1 MSEASTGS
9 PREVRLGGAS
19 LLMASG
25 TIVSRAL
32 GFIKVA
38 VLAAAIGQTGSA
50 SADAFGLASQLP
62 NSVYALIAGGVL
74 SAVLIPQIVK
84 ASRGSDGGVAYVNKI
99 MTLGIVIFVVVT
111 LAAVLLAPA
120 LVSLYASSGNE
131 GAGFSPRAFDLAV
144 SFAYLCLPQ
153 IFFYGLYS
161 LLGEVL
167 NARNV
172 FGPFTW
178 APIVNN
184 VVAILGLFVFMTLY
198 GQAQQNSTV
207 EGWPAEKILLLAG
220 TATIGI
226 ALQSL
231 VLTFFWKRAGL
242 RFRPDFRWKGV
253 GLSATGKVAG
263 WLFGM
268 VLVTQI
274 AGVIQTRVLSL
285 ATGDAASVATFN
297 ASWIVIM
304 LPHSVIAVSITTAYF
319 TRISGHAAR
328 SDLISVR
335 KDVSTALRAIGLL
348 LIFSAVAL
356 AVVVYPFARVFE
368 TDFHRVISMG
378 NVILAFLGGLVPFG
392 AWYIVQRTFYALGHT
407 RTTFFLQCL
416 QAVIFIS
423 IALVC
428 TTLPAQWIAVGVA
441 SGTTIAGITH
451 ATVGVILMRK
461 QLGGKGGRGVAR
473 RYVNY
478 FVLSVIS
485 GMGGVGVLVL
495 LGGFSATGFAQ
506 SGRFEAIVSMGLV
519 GIVMVVIY
527 AGLLTLTRNPE
538 FFAMTQPLK
547 RLLRSRAE

>member
-1 MSEASTGS
+1 MSEANPGNV
-9 PREVRLGGAS
+9 RQVRLGGAS

-32 GFIKVA
+32 GFVKVA

-62 NSVYALIAGGVL
+62 NSIYALIAGGVL

-84 ASRGSDGGVAYVNKI
+84 ASRGPDGGVAYVNKI

-111 LAAVLLAPA
+111 LAAVFLAPA
-120 LVSLYASSGNE
+120 LVSLYASSANE
-131 GAGFSPRAFDLAV
+131 GAGFSPQAFDLAI

-161 LLGEVL
+161 LFGEVL

-184 VVAILGLFVFMTLY
+184 IVAIAGLFVFMALY

-207 EGWPAEKILLLAG
+207 EGWPTEKILLLAG

-226 ALQSL
+226 ALQAL
-231 VLTFFWKRAGL
+231 VLTLFWKRAGL
-242 RFRPDFRWKGV
+242 SFRPDFRWKGV

-348 LIFSAVAL
+348 LVFSAVAL

-368 TDFHRVISMG
+368 TDFHKVISMG

-392 AWYIVQRTFYALGHT
+392 AWYIVQRTFYALGQT

-423 IALVC
+423 IALACV
-428 TTLPAQWIAVGVA
+428 TLPAQWIAVGVA
-441 SGTTIAGITH
+441 VGTTIAGITH
-451 ATVGVILMRK
+451 ATVGSVLMRK
-461 QLGGKGGRGVAR
+461 QLGGTGGRGVAK
-473 RYVNY
+473 RYVY
-478 FVLSVIS
+478 YLVLSIIS
-485 GMGGVGVLVL
+485 GFGGIGVLLL
-495 LGGFSATGFAQ
+495 LGGFSPTGYAQ
-506 SGRFEAIVSMGLV
+506 SGRFEAIVAMALV
-519 GIVMVVIY
+519 GIVMSTIY
-527 AGLLTLTRNPE
+527 AGLLILTRNPE
-538 FFAMTQPLK
+538 FAAMTQPFLR
-547 RLLRSRAE
+547 RLRRRME

>member
-1 MSEASTGS
+1 MSEMN
-9 PREVRLGGAS
+9 PNNVRQVRLGGAS

-62 NSVYALIAGGVL
+62 NSIYALIAGGVL

-84 ASRGSDGGVAYVNKI
+84 ASRGADGGVAYINKI
-99 MTLGIVIFVVVT
+99 MTLGIVIFVIVT
-111 LAAVLLAPA
+111 VAAVFLAPA
-120 LVSLYASSGNE
+120 LVSLYASSGTS
-131 GAGFSPRAFDLAV
+131 GAGFSPQAFDLAIA
-144 SFAYLCLPQ
+144 FAYLCLPQ

-184 VVAILGLFVFMTLY
+184 IVSIAGLFVFMALY

-207 EGWPAEKILLLAG
+207 DGWTPEKILLLAG

-226 ALQSL
+226 VFQSL
-231 VLTFFWKRAGL
+231 VLTLFWKRAGL
-242 RFRPDFRWKGV
+242 KFRPDFRWRGV

-274 AGVIQTRVLSL
+274 AGVVQTRVLSL

-328 SDLISVR
+328 NDLVSVR
-335 KDVSTALRAIGLL
+335 NDVSTALRSIGLL
-348 LIFSAVAL
+348 LVFSAVVL

-368 TDFHRVISMG
+368 ADFHGAISMG
-378 NVILAFLGGLVPFG
+378 NVILAFLVGLVPFG
-392 AWYIVQRTFYALGHT
+392 AWYIVQRTFYALGQT

-416 QAVIFIS
+416 QAVIFIG
-423 IALVC
+423 IAVVC
-428 TTLPAQWIAVGVA
+428 VMLPAQWIAVGVA
-441 SGTTIAGITH
+441 SGTSIAGITH
-451 ATVGVILMRK
+451 ATVGVVLMRK
-461 QLGGKGGRGVAR
+461 QLGGSGGRGVAR
-473 RYVNY
+473 RYVTY
-478 FVLSVIS
+478 FILSVVS
-485 GMGGVGVLVL
+485 GVGGVGVLLL
-495 LGGFSATGFAQ
+495 LGGFSASGYAQ
-506 SGRFEAIVSMGLV
+506 SGRFEAIVSMAVV
-519 GIVMVVIY
+519 GIVMTVIY
-527 AGLLTLTRNPE
+527 ATLLTLTRNPE
-538 FFAMTQPLK
+538 FAAMKEPVLR
-547 RLLRSRAE
+547 RLRRRVE